1 MELCG
6 KLTTDA
12 GAVSGGPFR
21 RKTCLLSLIRFQVQ
35 TNYAGLLQAVRPWKV
50 FAVLTEVSVESRKKQ
65 EEDDPDAWVS
75 LSTALSYAGNG
86 AVAGLLSKLE
96 VYPLDTVK
104 KRMQMHRVP
113 RCQTFGVL
121 SVYSSNWGCFVD
133 VLNYEGAGFTKAQFP
148 VY

>member
-6 KLTTDA
+6 KRARSPRKRPSPAPCLELQRGRSASKYRPTTPDCYRQCA
-12 GAVSGGPFR
+12 AS
-21 RKTCLLSLIRFQVQ
+21 T
-35 TNYAGLLQAVRPWKV
+35 PWKV

-86 AVAGLLSKLE
+86 AVVGLLSKLE

-104 KRMQMHRVP
+104 KRVQMHRVP
-113 RCQTFGVL
+113 HCQPFGVL
-121 SVYSSNWGCFVD
+121 FELG
-133 VLNYEGAGFTKAQFP
+133 LLRRRT
-148 VY
+148 